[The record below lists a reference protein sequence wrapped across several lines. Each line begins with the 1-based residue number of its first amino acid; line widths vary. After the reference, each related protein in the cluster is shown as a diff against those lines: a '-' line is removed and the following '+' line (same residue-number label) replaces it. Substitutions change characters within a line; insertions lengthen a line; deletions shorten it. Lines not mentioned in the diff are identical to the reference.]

1 MSAGAETLR
10 LTFPAEP
17 DSVPEVRH
25 AVADRAQELG
35 MEGARIDELKTV
47 VSEACSNV
55 VLHAYPDR
63 EEPGPLEVELV
74 SEAERLDLVVRDFG
88 AGIRPRRV
96 VGRPSLRL
104 GLRLI
109 GALSSRFHLI
119 STRGRGT
126 EIRIQMTLGR
136 GGVAT

>member
-1 MSAGAETLR
+1 VSVRDTDTLH
-10 LTFPAEP
+10 LSLPAQP

-25 AVADRAQELG
+25 AVASKAEELG
-35 MEGARIDELKTV
+35 MREERIDELKTV

-55 VLHAYPDR
+55 VLHAYEDR

-74 SEAERLDLVVRDFG
+74 PEAERLDVVIRDFG
-88 AGIRPRRV
+88 SGIQPRPV
-96 VGRPSLRL
+96 GGRPSLRL

-109 GALSSRFHLI
+109 GALSSKFHLI

-126 EIRIQMTLGR
+126 EIRIRMALN
-136 GGVAT
+136 GGAPR